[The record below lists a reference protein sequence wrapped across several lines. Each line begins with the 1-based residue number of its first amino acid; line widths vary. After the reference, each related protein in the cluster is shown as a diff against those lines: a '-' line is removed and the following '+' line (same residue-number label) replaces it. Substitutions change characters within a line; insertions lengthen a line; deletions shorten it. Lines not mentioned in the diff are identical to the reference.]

1 MAFTY
6 AQLVAAIYGYLQND
20 TGGIPTVDMDV
31 IIQQAEQRIYYD
43 VQIPVLKKN
52 VTGNL
57 SSGNRYLSTPADYL
71 ATYSIAVNN
80 NGTYEYLLPKEVAF
94 LREAYPDTTSTGVP
108 RYYAIFDNDTLL
120 IGPPPNANYEVEL
133 HYFYEPPSIVTA
145 TTGTWLSENAENAL
159 LYSCLVEAYTYLKG
173 EPDLLSLYV
182 GRYKESLGALK
193 EIGEGRNRSDTYR
206 NSEPRAAIN

>member
-20 TGGIPTVDMDV
+20 TGGIPTVDLDV

-57 SSGNRYLSTPADYL
+57 SSGNRYLSTPSDYL
-71 ATYSIAVNN
+71 STYSIAVNN
-80 NGTYEYLLPKEVAF
+80 NGIYEYLLPKEVAF

-108 RYYAIFDNDTLL
+108 RYYAIFDNDTLI
-120 IGPPPNANYEVEL
+120 IGPPPNSNYEVEL

-173 EPDLLSLYV
+173 EPDLLSL
-182 GRYKESLGALK
+182 
-193 EIGEGRNRSDTYR
+193 
-206 NSEPRAAIN
+206 

>member
-6 AQLVAAIYGYLQND
+6 ATLVDTIYGYLQTDAN
-20 TGGIPTVDMDV
+20 GISTADMNT

-57 SSGNRYLSTPADYL
+57 TQGNRYLSTPSDYL

-94 LREAYPDTTSTGVP
+94 LREAYPSTTTTGVP
-108 RYYAIFDNDTLL
+108 RYYAIFDNDTFL
-120 IGPPPNANYEVEL
+120 IAPPPDSSYEVEL
-133 HYFYEPPSIVTA
+133 HYFYEPPSIVTQ
-145 TTGTWLSENAENAL
+145 TSGTWLSENAENAL
-159 LYSCLVEAYTYLKG
+159 LYGCLVEAYTYLKG
-173 EPDLLSLYV
+173 EQDLISLYL
-182 GRYKESLGALK
+182 GRYKESLAALK
-193 EIGEGRNRSDTYR
+193 VIGEGRNRSDTYR
-206 NSEPRAAIN
+206 NSEPRATPN

>member
-6 AQLVAAIYGYLQND
+6 ATLVDTIYGYLQTDVN
-20 TGGIPTVDMDV
+20 GISTADMNT

-57 SSGNRYLSTPADYL
+57 SANNRYLSTPADYL

-80 NGTYEYLLPKEVAF
+80 NGVYEYLLPKEVAF
-94 LREAYPDTTSTGVP
+94 LREAYPSTSTTGVP

-120 IGPPPNANYEVEL
+120 IGPPPDANYEVEL
-133 HYFYEPPSIVTA
+133 HYFYEPPSIVTQ
-145 TTGTWLSENAENAL
+145 TSGTWLSQNAENAL
-159 LYSCLVEAYTYLKG
+159 LYGCLVEAYTYLKG
-173 EPDLLSLYV
+173 EQDLISLYL
-182 GRYKESLGALK
+182 GRYKESLEALK
-193 EIGEGRNRSDTYR
+193 VIGEGRNRSDTYR
-206 NSEPRAAIN
+206 NSEPRAAVN